1 MRLPARPEAVPTVR
15 REVELHA
22 LRLGI
27 SDRGLA
33 DLKTV
38 VSEACTNVVRYAYVG
53 EEEAGP
59 LEVEFSHAA
68 DSVKVVVRDHG
79 CGIAPKLDA
88 DPSLHMGLP
97 LIGALSSRFVLA
109 SERGAGTE
117 LEIHVPLAGQPEP
130 AWVVDA

>member
-1 MRLPARPEAVPTVR
+1 MRLPARPDSVPAVR
-15 REVELHA
+15 REIEQHA

-27 SDRGLA
+27 SERGLA

-38 VSEACTNVVRYAYVG
+38 VSEACTNVVRYAYEG
-53 EEEAGP
+53 EEAGP
-59 LEVEFSHAA
+59 LEVEFIPAD

-79 CGIAPKLDA
+79 CGIAPKPAA

-97 LIGALSSRFVLA
+97 LIGALSSRFVL
-109 SERGAGTE
+109 SSQRGAGTE
-117 LEIHVPLAGQPEP
+117 LEIHVPLAGQAEP